1 MKDKGERIKRIYSF
15 LGLIPCRLR
24 RGAFHSL
31 SFFPYPFVERNCV
44 MKVVKYFL
52 AGMCFMIVSAIA
64 VQAGDLK
71 GTIKFSGKAPAM
83 REIKMNGDRNCAQM
97 HHGPVYSEDVIVNK
111 NGTLKNVF
119 VYLKE
124 GVKGK
129 YPVPSSP
136 VVLTQEGCMYHPH
149 IFGIQVGQPLEIVN
163 DDPTLHNIHA
173 LPKENIP
180 FNVGQPL
187 KGMKTTK
194 SFDKPEV
201 MVKFKC
207 DVHNWMSAYCGV
219 LDHPFFAVSDEN
231 GNFDIK
237 NVPPGTYT
245 VEAWHEKYG
254 VQDMKVTVTAKG
266 AAVNFMYPKP

>member
-1 MKDKGERIKRIYSF
+1 MKTINQLYIMMF
-15 LGLIPCRLR
+15 LFI
-24 RGAFHSL
+24 L
-31 SFFPYPFVERNCV
+31 ST
-44 MKVVKYFL
+44 L
-52 AGMCFMIVSAIA
+52 AL
-64 VQAGDLK
+64 QAGDLRGK
-71 GTIKFSGKAPAM
+71 INFSGKPPVP
-83 REIKMNGDRNCAQM
+83 REIKMSGDRNCAQM

-149 IFGIQVGQPLEIVN
+149 VFGMQVGQPLEIVN
-163 DDPTLHNIHA
+163 DDQTLHNIHA
-173 LPKENIP
+173 LPKNNTP

-194 SFDKPEV
+194 TFDKSEV

-266 AAVNFMYPKP
+266 AAVDFVYPSHQ